1 MDNNLALIVDDEQS
15 ICETLSHVL
24 EDLGLSCCHANN
36 GNQALEIIKEK
47 SPALVFLDIWLP
59 GMDGMETLEKIR
71 NLDSLLPVVMISGH
85 ATISTAVRATQLGA
99 IDFIEKPL
107 DLLVIQQVVNR
118 ALSAKNSNLGNLPE
132 IESLSEQSC
141 QITSDV
147 FQNDFFVGKS
157 RQQKT
162 LAGSSILYG
171 VGVHSGRK
179 SGLILEPLPENSGIH
194 FAGPGSKQAVPAH
207 VNYVST
213 TGYATTIK
221 NADSQVSTIEHLM
234 SALHAAGITNLLIK
248 CNEEV
253 PVMDGSAIEFCKIFQ
268 EVGILEQSATIPELM
283 VTKTIEVRKGEAFI
297 RLEPAEELII
307 DYTLNYQQPI
317 GEQHYIFK
325 MDSFENYQNEIA
337 SCRTFGF
344 VKDID
349 YLQKQGLAQG
359 GRFNNFV
366 LIGEDGVINSELR
379 FPDEPVRHKI
389 LDMIGDIYLLGR
401 PIVGKITANMTG
413 HSHNSE
419 LLRKILEAAV

>member
-1 MDNNLALIVDDEQS
+1 MNNNNLALIVDDEKS

-24 EDLGLSCCHANN
+24 EDLGMICCHASN

-71 NLDSLLPVVMISGH
+71 SLDSLLPVVMISGH
-85 ATISTAVRATQLGA
+85 ATISTAVKATQLGA

-107 DLLVIQQVVNR
+107 DLLVIQQVVNK
-118 ALSAKNSNLGNLPE
+118 ALTSKSNSSVHLPE
-132 IESLSEQSC
+132 IESLSLQTC

-147 FQNDFFVGKS
+147 FKNDFFVGKE
-157 RQQKT
+157 RVQKT

-253 PVMDGSAIEFCKIFQ
+253 PVMDGSAIEFCKMFQ
-268 EVGILEQSATIPELM
+268 EVGIKEQSASIAELM
-283 VTKTIEVRKGEAFI
+283 VTQTIEVRKGDAFI

-325 MDSFENYQNEIA
+325 MDNFESYQREIA

-419 LLRKILEAAV
+419 LLRKILELS